1 MLALCCTT
9 TSVLW
14 TAPLAAAFL
23 AAVRISGRGSQHSV
37 SGLAWPARQVSASC
51 GLPREAASQAKQDR
65 SRCAASRGLIF
76 AQQPEMMLLEE
87 LSKAQ
92 TSWCST
98 ARARSGLLRQF
109 RNSPE
114 VLVQISSTV
123 TGELN
128 NDFRARHP
136 IPAEKLKSPRGET
149 PGAPRRRTPR
159 GPCGS
164 GPRRCGQKEVF

>member
-1 MLALCCTT
+1 MLALCYTM

-14 TAPLAAAFL
+14 TTLLTTPAL
-23 AAVRISGRGSQHSV
+23 AAVRISGRGSQRSA
-37 SGLAWPARQVSASC
+37 SSLAWLARQVSASC

-98 ARARSGLLRQF
+98 ARARSGA
-109 RNSPE
+109 PE
-114 VLVQISSTV
+114 TISK
-123 TGELN
+123 
-128 NDFRARHP
+128 FA
-136 IPAEKLKSPRGET
+136 
-149 PGAPRRRTPR
+149 
-159 GPCGS
+159 
-164 GPRRCGQKEVF
+164 